1 MKKTI
6 WFVIIALI
14 IGLIIYYLNRDSK
27 TEYFN
32 EVTLPE
38 TNTVYNSS
46 DNNFMDTI
54 VAIGLQELN
63 VKDKTVTIRNMPS
76 YVSNNFDNQNNMQLE
91 ASIFGAGGTYV
102 IYVTDM
108 DRRQAIKILSHELI
122 HLEQYTSK
130 RLVLLNN
137 GLVNWKGN
145 EIVVLDYQYND
156 RPWEI
161 EAFDGQ
167 GDLRK
172 KIENI
177 LY

>member
-1 MKKTI
+1 MK
-6 WFVIIALI
+6 
-14 IGLIIYYLNRDSK
+14 
-27 TEYFN
+27 
-32 EVTLPE
+32 
-38 TNTVYNSS
+38 
-46 DNNFMDTI
+46 
-54 VAIGLQELN
+54 
-63 VKDKTVTIRNMPS
+63 
-76 YVSNNFDNQNNMQLE
+76 
-91 ASIFGAGGTYV
+91 
-102 IYVTDM
+102 
-108 DRRQAIKILSHELI
+108 LI

-167 GDLRK
+167 GDLQKR
-172 KIENI
+172 IENI